1 MKPSVRDS
9 GAGGK
14 GGKHRDRRLQPGLGY
29 STPPAEQTKAQ
40 KERSGGGK
48 KKQNQGTTSP
58 KDKEKE

>member
-29 STPPAEQTKAQ
+29 STPPAEQTKEKGEGQ
-40 KERSGGGK
+40 EG
-48 KKQNQGTTSP
+48 
-58 KDKEKE
+58 KEKGKEEEWLLLF